1 MSFGAY
7 NLIKRVELCED
18 YIKEL
23 ELSLESYE
31 TIINFVRGQMLDTY
45 ARLIEVDSCGSFES
59 DDEGGFIFKD
69 IKELVSNLNDKIKS
83 IYE

>member
-1 MSFGAY
+1 MLLITILLIAIIIALAFGAY

-18 YIKEL
+18 YIEEL

-45 ARLIEVDSCGSFES
+45 ARLIEVDSRGSFES
-59 DDEGGFIFKD
+59 DDEVGFI
-69 IKELVSNLNDKIKS
+69 LKI
-83 IYE
+83 